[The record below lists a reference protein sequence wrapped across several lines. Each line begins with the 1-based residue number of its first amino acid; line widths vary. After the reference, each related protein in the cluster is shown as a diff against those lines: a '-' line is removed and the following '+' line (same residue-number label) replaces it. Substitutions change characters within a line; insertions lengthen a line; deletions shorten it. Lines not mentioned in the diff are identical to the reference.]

1 MKHQVKINVI
11 KFQTNRGEW
20 IEVKDVIGIERKYG
34 VIKGSTRGN
43 FLIVCYF
50 KNKPSYPIGYFKDKV
65 YRDLAF
71 NLIKTAG
78 AKSTVSLPYE
88 MFFKYIPIKK
98 ESAQKLCSVYPME
111 TLLKNFS
118 LSAYNNNP
126 TINHTLG
133 FEQLQNLRNEKID
146 KEVDQDALIV
156 GLTLFV
162 KLPHTITN
170 QIHAGAF
177 WKYKIN
183 SLCVI

>member
-1 MKHQVKINVI
+1 MKHQIKLSCI
-11 KFQTNRGEW
+11 KFETNRGEW
-20 IEVKDVIGIERKYG
+20 IEVKDIIAIEKKYG

-78 AKSTVSLPYE
+78 ARSVVTLPYNV
-88 MFFKYIPIKK
+88 FFKYIPIKK
-98 ESAQKLCSVYPME
+98 EMAEKLCSVYSME
-111 TLLKNFS
+111 TLLKNFNLNS
-118 LSAYNNNP
+118 YNENP

-133 FEQLQNLRNEKID
+133 FEQLQTLKKDKID

-162 KLPHTITN
+162 K
-170 QIHAGAF
+170 Q
-177 WKYKIN
+177 W
-183 SLCVI
+183 